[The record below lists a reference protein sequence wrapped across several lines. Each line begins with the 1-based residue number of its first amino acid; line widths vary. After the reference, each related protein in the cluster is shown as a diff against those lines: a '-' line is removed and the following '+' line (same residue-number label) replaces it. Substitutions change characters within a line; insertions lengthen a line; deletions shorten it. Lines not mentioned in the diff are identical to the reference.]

1 MDSLSELLSAMSG
14 ISDVAAVVLAI
25 LVIVWI
31 VNKFLEKQQEQQLL
45 YIEQNN
51 KTIKTISS
59 YTEAITRLIT
69 LMESNLQ
76 ETKKIGEEFEEWD
89 RSADCLIFAIKEWIK
104 MAVNLYELGYMSDSI
119 ITESEIA
126 AQSYYSIYDAQQS
139 SVFSFGGDIHKRI
152 MESYAERREKDFIS
166 KFGKTPQQYLEDSMI
181 QQDI

>member
-51 KTIKTISS
+51 RTIKTISS

-69 LMESNLQ
+69 LMENNLQ
-76 ETKKIGEEFEEWD
+76 ETRKIGEEFDDFQSEVLKKIEELD
-89 RSADCLIFAIKEWIK
+89 KEKIVSK
-104 MAVNLYELGYMSDSI
+104 E
-119 ITESEIA
+119 TE
-126 AQSYYSIYDAQQS
+126 
-139 SVFSFGGDIHKRI
+139 K
-152 MESYAERREKDFIS
+152 
-166 KFGKTPQQYLEDSMI
+166 
-181 QQDI
+181 

>member
-51 KTIKTISS
+51 KTIKTISN

-69 LMESNLQ
+69 LMENNLQ
-76 ETKKIGEEFEEWD
+76 ETKKIGEEFDDFQSEVLKKIEELD
-89 RSADCLIFAIKEWIK
+89 KENI
-104 MAVNLYELGYMSDSI
+104 V
-119 ITESEIA
+119 
-126 AQSYYSIYDAQQS
+126 
-139 SVFSFGGDIHKRI
+139 
-152 MESYAERREKDFIS
+152 S
-166 KFGKTPQQYLEDSMI
+166 KETGK
-181 QQDI
+181 

>member
-1 MDSLSELLSAMSG
+1 MDSLSELLGAMSG

-69 LMESNLQ
+69 LMENNLQ
-76 ETKKIGEEFEEWD
+76 ETKKIGEEFDDFQSEVLKKIEELDKEKKCLERD
-89 RSADCLIFAIKEWIK
+89 RK
-104 MAVNLYELGYMSDSI
+104 MRQVG
-119 ITESEIA
+119 
-126 AQSYYSIYDAQQS
+126 
-139 SVFSFGGDIHKRI
+139 
-152 MESYAERREKDFIS
+152 
-166 KFGKTPQQYLEDSMI
+166 
-181 QQDI
+181 

>member
-1 MDSLSELLSAMSG
+1 MDSLSELLGAMSG

-69 LMESNLQ
+69 LMEDNLQ
-76 ETKKIGEEFEEWD
+76 ETKKIVEEFDDFQSEVLKKIEELD
-89 RSADCLIFAIKEWIK
+89 
-104 MAVNLYELGYMSDSI
+104 
-119 ITESEIA
+119 
-126 AQSYYSIYDAQQS
+126 
-139 SVFSFGGDIHKRI
+139 
-152 MESYAERREKDFIS
+152 REKNVS
-166 KFGKTPQQYLEDSMI
+166 KETEE
-181 QQDI
+181 

>member
-1 MDSLSELLSAMSG
+1 MDSLSELLTAMSG

-69 LMESNLQ
+69 LMENNLQ
-76 ETKKIGEEFEEWD
+76 ETKKIVEEFDDFQLEVLKKIEELD
-89 RSADCLIFAIKEWIK
+89 
-104 MAVNLYELGYMSDSI
+104 
-119 ITESEIA
+119 
-126 AQSYYSIYDAQQS
+126 
-139 SVFSFGGDIHKRI
+139 
-152 MESYAERREKDFIS
+152 REKNVS
-166 KFGKTPQQYLEDSMI
+166 KETEE
-181 QQDI
+181 

>member
-1 MDSLSELLSAMSG
+1 MDSLSELLGAMSG

-69 LMESNLQ
+69 LMENNLQ
-76 ETKKIGEEFEEWD
+76 ETRKIGEEFDDFQSEVLKKIEELD
-89 RSADCLIFAIKEWIK
+89 KEK
-104 MAVNLYELGYMSDSI
+104 NVSKE
-119 ITESEIA
+119 TEE
-126 AQSYYSIYDAQQS
+126 
-139 SVFSFGGDIHKRI
+139 
-152 MESYAERREKDFIS
+152 
-166 KFGKTPQQYLEDSMI
+166 
-181 QQDI
+181 

>member
-59 YTEAITRLIT
+59 YTEKITRLIT
-69 LMESNLQ
+69 LMENNLQ
-76 ETKKIGEEFEEWD
+76 ETKKIGEEFDDFQLEVLKKIEELD
-89 RSADCLIFAIKEWIK
+89 KEK
-104 MAVNLYELGYMSDSI
+104 NVSKE
-119 ITESEIA
+119 TEE
-126 AQSYYSIYDAQQS
+126 
-139 SVFSFGGDIHKRI
+139 
-152 MESYAERREKDFIS
+152 
-166 KFGKTPQQYLEDSMI
+166 
-181 QQDI
+181 

>member
-1 MDSLSELLSAMSG
+1 MDSLSELLGAMSG

-69 LMESNLQ
+69 LMENNLQ
-76 ETKKIGEEFEEWD
+76 ETKKIGEEFGDFQSEVLKKIEELD
-89 RSADCLIFAIKEWIK
+89 KEK
-104 MAVNLYELGYMSDSI
+104 NV
-119 ITESEIA
+119 
-126 AQSYYSIYDAQQS
+126 
-139 SVFSFGGDIHKRI
+139 
-152 MESYAERREKDFIS
+152 S
-166 KFGKTPQQYLEDSMI
+166 KETKG
-181 QQDI
+181 

>member
-51 KTIKTISS
+51 KIIKTISS

-69 LMESNLQ
+69 LMENNLQ
-76 ETKKIGEEFEEWD
+76 ETKKIGEEFDDFQLEVLQKIEELD
-89 RSADCLIFAIKEWIK
+89 KEKIVSK
-104 MAVNLYELGYMSDSI
+104 E
-119 ITESEIA
+119 TE
-126 AQSYYSIYDAQQS
+126 
-139 SVFSFGGDIHKRI
+139 K
-152 MESYAERREKDFIS
+152 
-166 KFGKTPQQYLEDSMI
+166 
-181 QQDI
+181 

>member
-1 MDSLSELLSAMSG
+1 MDSLSELLGAMSG

-69 LMESNLQ
+69 LMENNLQ
-76 ETKKIGEEFEEWD
+76 ETKRIGEEFDDFQSEVLKKIEELD
-89 RSADCLIFAIKEWIK
+89 KENI
-104 MAVNLYELGYMSDSI
+104 V
-119 ITESEIA
+119 
-126 AQSYYSIYDAQQS
+126 
-139 SVFSFGGDIHKRI
+139 
-152 MESYAERREKDFIS
+152 S
-166 KFGKTPQQYLEDSMI
+166 KETRK
-181 QQDI
+181 

>member
-1 MDSLSELLSAMSG
+1 MDSLSELLGAMSG

-69 LMESNLQ
+69 LMENNLQ
-76 ETKKIGEEFEEWD
+76 ETKRIGEEFDDFQSEVLKKIEELD
-89 RSADCLIFAIKEWIK
+89 KENI
-104 MAVNLYELGYMSDSI
+104 V
-119 ITESEIA
+119 
-126 AQSYYSIYDAQQS
+126 
-139 SVFSFGGDIHKRI
+139 
-152 MESYAERREKDFIS
+152 S
-166 KFGKTPQQYLEDSMI
+166 KETGK
-181 QQDI
+181 

>member
-59 YTEAITRLIT
+59 YTQEITRLIT
-69 LMESNLQ
+69 LIENNLQ
-76 ETKKIGEEFEEWD
+76 ETKKIGDEFDDFQSEVLKKIEELDKE
-89 RSADCLIFAIKEWIK
+89 RKKCL
-104 MAVNLYELGYMSDSI
+104 
-119 ITESEIA
+119 
-126 AQSYYSIYDAQQS
+126 
-139 SVFSFGGDIHKRI
+139 
-152 MESYAERREKDFIS
+152 ERDQEMRQVD
-166 KFGKTPQQYLEDSMI
+166 
-181 QQDI
+181 

>member
-1 MDSLSELLSAMSG
+1 MDSLSELLGAMSG

-69 LMESNLQ
+69 LMENNLQ
-76 ETKKIGEEFEEWD
+76 ETKKIGEEFDDFQSEVLKKIEELD
-89 RSADCLIFAIKEWIK
+89 KEK
-104 MAVNLYELGYMSDSI
+104 NVSKE
-119 ITESEIA
+119 TE
-126 AQSYYSIYDAQQS
+126 
-139 SVFSFGGDIHKRI
+139 G
-152 MESYAERREKDFIS
+152 
-166 KFGKTPQQYLEDSMI
+166 
-181 QQDI
+181 

>member
-1 MDSLSELLSAMSG
+1 MDSLSELLGAMSG

-69 LMESNLQ
+69 LMENNLQ
-76 ETKKIGEEFEEWD
+76 ETKKIGEEFGDFQSEVLKKIEELD
-89 RSADCLIFAIKEWIK
+89 KEK
-104 MAVNLYELGYMSDSI
+104 NVSKE
-119 ITESEIA
+119 TE
-126 AQSYYSIYDAQQS
+126 
-139 SVFSFGGDIHKRI
+139 G
-152 MESYAERREKDFIS
+152 
-166 KFGKTPQQYLEDSMI
+166 
-181 QQDI
+181 